1 MRVLP
6 QRHRVLQKHFHS
18 LLEIFLDA
26 LTSQCVLKTGV
37 PYILE
42 PKYKNLLS
50 KPDIEL
56 KNIVDNFI
64 EEMEKNDAVRKS
76 SAFNTVDKMVRQLGG
91 EIFFSNRSSY
101 EVNNEEGDDRKNRI
115 EIENNADALAIVE
128 TDIGEQNGDK
138 DVLVKEDNADP
149 PKTMIGAGEEGEEN
163 AIVDDDEQKE
173 D

>member
-1 MRVLP
+1 MC
-6 QRHRVLQKHFHS
+6 H
-18 LLEIFLDA
+18 
-26 LTSQCVLKTGV
+26 
-37 PYILE
+37 ILE

-64 EEMEKNDAVRKS
+64 EENEKNDAVRKS

-115 EIENNADALAIVE
+115 EIENNALETYLDAMKEEA
-128 TDIGEQNGDK
+128 NGNITK
-138 DVLVKEDNADP
+138 AVSLYQQAFKMAWY
-149 PKTMIGAGEEGEEN
+149 
-163 AIVDDDEQKE
+163 
-173 D
+173 